1 MRNFRRVSPLLLT
14 ALYLFLLS
22 SATTMVAQVDF
33 RQRQLTMDDGLPS
46 NAVYALAQDQMGFIW
61 LGTENGLCRHD
72 GMTLAAYQLPEGSSQ
87 RVTALLPLGT
97 DSLFVGTAS
106 GVYCL
111 SLATEQFR
119 QLPFD
124 TDMAVTSLT
133 SDADGSLWLSTRGQG
148 VACMNG
154 DGEIQLYSLPDCDN
168 QVSQVFADHANRVWA
183 LSGDGSV
190 GLWHLNKTKNQFE
203 AAHVV
208 NRDAMP
214 ADLTCMAQTADEQ
227 RWIGTREH
235 GLWLLGDDG
244 VMTVMPQSV
253 MGHSMGIHAM
263 IPLEAHKLLVC
274 CDDGLWLFDTQ
285 QHTFT
290 LYLPQRYVYAALPD
304 REHGLWV
311 GTYYGGLTYVSP
323 IAHRFDA
330 TPGGMITR
338 FAEDR
343 RGRIWVAGNE
353 GGVSCYQR
361 GRRQEPLP
369 VQQQLQHLNVHGL
382 CADGDLLWIGTYA
395 DGVYQLNTVSG
406 ALRHFTAAD
415 DGLTDDNS
423 YAIFRSQKGTVW
435 VATMGGLCRYD
446 AARNVF
452 LYEVG
457 LPAVTIDI
465 DEDQKGRLWL
475 STQGSGLYRYD
486 GNKQLKAYRYDSKN
500 ELTLADDVVN
510 CSYIDKQGTL
520 WVGTQRGLC
529 RYDAEKDCFSRM
541 RLDVPKQ
548 AVASVTGDQ
557 DVLWLSGDCGILKY
571 APKGG
576 VLRFTRQDGLVSEQ
590 FLPNSVLKASDG
602 CLYFGTVRGFNSF
615 YPNQIKVNE
624 QQPPVFITQLELGN
638 ERVEVGSWHLPRSL
652 TATNHLHLYY
662 ADRVFSL
669 TFASLSYCSPE
680 KNMYAYMLEGFD
692 KQWNYVGN
700 DRKATYTNLPAG
712 EYTFRVRATNN
723 DGVWAAKEAVL
734 VIEVHPPFW
743 WNIYAKVFYVVLFIA
758 LLWAYIWL
766 RLHRAERRHRK
777 EIKQL
782 NDDKERELREA
793 RMEFFTTIAHE
804 IRTPVSLII
813 GPLEKMKE
821 EIASL
826 TENSELRTERYDYTQ
841 SEKANSLTE
850 NGELRTERYDYTQSE
865 KANSLTEN
873 SELKT
878 ERYDYTQSEKASAK
892 SNHTSQFSPLSSQ
905 LEPLRSQLD
914 IVDRNAHRL
923 LDLVN
928 QLLDFRK
935 AEQQQL
941 TDFSA
946 QNIGSLLQRV
956 VLQFRPAFEQAGR
969 HFDVSLPKERL
980 TAVVDAEG
988 IIKLVSNMLSNANK
1002 YAHHRITLNC
1012 RMADDGQHFLI
1023 EVGDDG
1029 PGISEQDQ
1037 QRVFLPFFQAKEA
1050 KPGTGIGLS
1059 IVKHI
1064 TEAHHGRVDIQSAL
1078 GQGTTFRVIL
1088 PLKQENVSELKTA
1101 DSTTSAATEA
1111 VDAPAIP
1118 VAPLAP
1124 EKPHLLI
1131 VDDNEDMLTF
1141 LVTTFMDN
1149 YEVTSARD
1157 GEEALA
1163 IIKESLVVKEGSD
1176 KPVSTFDIVISDW
1189 AMDRMEGPELCGR
1202 LRQHPATVDLPFILL
1217 TAKTDSQ
1224 SKVLAMERGVDAFIE
1239 KPFNVKYVEACIRN
1253 LLKKKQK

>member
-1 MRNFRRVSPLLLT
+1 MKNVLCVRTLLLT
-14 ALYLFLLS
+14 ALYLFVLS
-22 SATTMVAQVDF
+22 STTTMVAQVDF
-33 RQRQLTMDDGLPS
+33 RQRQLTMDDGLPA

-72 GMTLAAYQLPEGSSQ
+72 GMTLTPYQLPEGSSQ
-87 RVTALLPLGT
+87 RVTALLPMGV

-111 SLATEQFR
+111 SLATEQFH
-119 QLPFD
+119 QLPFEGD
-124 TDMAVTSLT
+124 LEATSLT
-133 SDADGSLWLSTRGQG
+133 TDADGSLWLSSMGQG
-148 VACMNG
+148 VACIHS
-154 DGEIQLYSLPDCDN
+154 DGETHLYNLMDCN
-168 QVSQVFADHANRVWA
+168 NMVNQVFADHANRVWA
-183 LSGDGSV
+183 LTSEGVG
-190 GLWHLNKTKNQFE
+190 GLWHLNKTKNHFE
-203 AAHVV
+203 PAQIV
-208 NRDAMP
+208 NRDDMP
-214 ADLTCMAQTADEQ
+214 TDLTCMTQTVDEQ

-235 GLWLLGDDG
+235 GLWLLRDDG
-244 VMTVMPQSV
+244 VMEAMPQSV
-253 MGHSMGIHAM
+253 MTHSMGIHSLT
-263 IPLEAHKLLVC
+263 PLTPRKLLVC

-285 QHTFT
+285 QHTYS

-311 GTYYGGLTYVSP
+311 GTSYGGLTYISP

-330 TPGGMITR
+330 TPGSMTTR

-343 RGRIWVAGNE
+343 RGRIWVAGND
-353 GGVSCYQR
+353 GGLSCYQR
-361 GRRQEPLP
+361 GQRQEPLP

-395 DGVYQLNTVSG
+395 DGVYQLNTVNG
-406 ALRHFTAAD
+406 TLRHFTAAD

-423 YAIFRSQKGTVW
+423 YVIFRSEKGTLW
-435 VATMGGLCRYD
+435 VATMEGLCRYD

-452 LYEVG
+452 LYEVH

-475 STQGSGLYRYD
+475 STQGGGLYRYD
-486 GNKQLKAYRYDSKN
+486 GNKQLKAYRHDSKN
-500 ELTLADDVVN
+500 EKTLSDDIVN

-529 RYDAEKDCFSRM
+529 QYDAQKDCFIRT

-548 AVASVTGDQ
+548 AVASITGDK

-576 VLRFTRQDGLVSEQ
+576 VQRFTRQDGLVSEQ

-652 TATNHLHLYY
+652 TATDRLDLYY

-692 KQWNYVGN
+692 KHWNYVGN
-700 DRKATYTNLPAG
+700 ERKATYTNLPAG

-723 DGVWAAKEAVL
+723 DGVWAGKEAVL
-734 VIEVHPPFW
+734 TIVVHPPFW
-743 WNIYAKVFYVVLFIA
+743 WNIYAKILYVALFII
-758 LLWAYIWL
+758 LLWAYIWF
-766 RLHRAERRHRK
+766 RLHKAERRHRK
-777 EIKQL
+777 EILQL
-782 NDDKERELREA
+782 NEEKERELREA

-813 GPLEKMKE
+813 APLEKMKE

-826 TENSELRTERYDYTQ
+826 TENSI
-841 SEKANSLTE
+841 
-850 NGELRTERYDYTQSE
+850 
-865 KANSLTEN
+865 
-873 SELKT
+873 
-878 ERYDYTQSEKASAK
+878 
-892 SNHTSQFSPLSSQ
+892 LSSQ
-905 LEPLRSQLD
+905 LDL
-914 IVDRNAHRL
+914 VDRNAHRL

-969 HFDVSLPKERL
+969 QFDVSLPNERL

-988 IIKLVSNMLSNANK
+988 ITKLVSNLLSNANK
-1002 YAHHRITLNC
+1002 YAKHRISLNC
-1012 RMADDGQHFLI
+1012 QLHADHHHFVI

-1059 IVKHI
+1059 IVKRI
-1064 TEAHHGRVDIQSAL
+1064 TEVHHGEVEILSAL
-1078 GQGTTFRVIL
+1078 GQGTTFRVVL
-1088 PLKQENVSELKTA
+1088 PLKQENVSELKAADTTA
-1101 DSTTSAATEA
+1101 ETPDMPV
-1111 VDAPAIP
+1111 VDEAPATP
-1118 VAPLAP
+1118 VALV

-1163 IIKESLVVKEGSD
+1163 IIKESLVVKEGND

-1189 AMDRMEGPELCGR
+1189 TMDRMEGPELCGR
-1202 LRQHPATVDLPFILL
+1202 LRQHPATVALPFILL

-1224 SKVLAMERGVDAFIE
+1224 SKVLAMEKGVDAFIE

-1253 LLKKKQK
+1253 LLKKKNNEQKN

>member
-1 MRNFRRVSPLLLT
+1 
-14 ALYLFLLS
+14 
-22 SATTMVAQVDF
+22 MVAQADF
-33 RQRQLTMDDGLPS
+33 RQRQLTMDDGLPA

-61 LGTENGLCRHD
+61 IGTENGLCRHD
-72 GMTLAAYQLPEGSSQ
+72 GMTLTPYQLPEGSSQ
-87 RVTALLPLGT
+87 RVTTLLPMGT

-111 SLATEQFR
+111 SLATEQFH
-119 QLPFD
+119 QLPFEGD
-124 TDMAVTSLT
+124 LEATSLT
-133 SDADGSLWLSTRGQG
+133 TDADGSLWLSSMGQG
-148 VACMNG
+148 VACIHS
-154 DGEIQLYSLPDCDN
+154 DGETHLYNLMDCN
-168 QVSQVFADHANRVWA
+168 NMVNQVFADHANRVWA
-183 LSGDGSV
+183 LTSEGVG
-190 GLWHLNKTKNQFE
+190 GLWHLNKTKNHFE
-203 AAHVV
+203 PAQIV
-208 NRDAMP
+208 NRDDMP
-214 ADLTCMAQTADEQ
+214 TDLICMAQTADEQ

-235 GLWLLGDDG
+235 GLWLLREDG
-244 VMTVMPQSV
+244 VMEAMPQSV
-253 MGHSMGIHAM
+253 MTHSMGIHSLT
-263 IPLEAHKLLVC
+263 PLTPHKLLVC

-285 QHTFT
+285 QHTYS

-311 GTYYGGLTYVSP
+311 GTRYGGLTYVSP

-330 TPGGMITR
+330 TPGSMTTR

-343 RGRIWVAGNE
+343 RGRIWVAGND
-353 GGVSCYQR
+353 GGLSCYQR
-361 GRRQEPLP
+361 GQRQEPLP

-395 DGVYQLNTVSG
+395 DGVYQLNTVNG
-406 ALRHFTAAD
+406 TLRHFTAAD

-423 YAIFRSQKGTVW
+423 YVIFRSEKGTLW
-435 VATMGGLCRYD
+435 VATMEGLCRYD

-452 LYEVG
+452 LYEVH

-486 GNKQLKAYRYDSKN
+486 GNKQLKAYRHDSKN
-500 ELTLADDVVN
+500 EQTLSDDIVN

-529 RYDAEKDCFSRM
+529 QYDAQKDCFIRT

-548 AVASVTGDQ
+548 AVASITGDK

-571 APKGG
+571 NAKGS
-576 VLRFTRQDGLVSEQ
+576 VQRFTRQDGLVSEQ

-652 TATNHLHLYY
+652 TATDRLDLYY

-692 KQWNYVGN
+692 KHWNYVGN
-700 DRKATYTNLPAG
+700 ERKATYTNLPAG

-723 DGVWAAKEAVL
+723 DGVWASKEAVL
-734 VIEVHPPFW
+734 TIVVHPPFW
-743 WNIYAKVFYVVLFIA
+743 WNIYAKILYVALFII
-758 LLWAYIWL
+758 LLWAYIWF
-766 RLHRAERRHRK
+766 RLHKAERRHRK
-777 EIKQL
+777 EILQL
-782 NDDKERELREA
+782 NEEKERELREA

-813 GPLEKMKE
+813 APLEKMKE
-821 EIASL
+821 EIANLTENSELRTESLTENGELRTERYDYTQREKANSL

-841 SEKANSLTE
+841 SLTE
-850 NGELRTERYDYTQSE
+850 NGELRTERYDYT
-865 KANSLTEN
+865 L
-873 SELKT
+873 
-878 ERYDYTQSEKASAK
+878 REKASAK
-892 SNHTSQFSPLSSQ
+892 SNHTSQFSILNSQ
-905 LEPLRSQLD
+905 LDSLHSQLD

-946 QNIGSLLQRV
+946 QNIGALLQRV

-969 HFDVSLPKERL
+969 QFDVSLPSERL

-988 IIKLVSNMLSNANK
+988 ITKLVSNLLSNANK
-1002 YAHHRITLNC
+1002 YASRRISLNC
-1012 RMADDGQHFLI
+1012 QLHADRHHFVI

-1059 IVKHI
+1059 IVKRI
-1064 TEAHHGRVDIQSAL
+1064 TEAHHGRVDILSEL
-1078 GQGTTFRVIL
+1078 GQGTTFRVVL
-1088 PLKQENVSELKTA
+1088 PLKQENVSELKAADTTA
-1101 DSTTSAATEA
+1101 ETPDMPV
-1111 VDAPAIP
+1111 VDEAPATP
-1118 VAPLAP
+1118 VAV

-1163 IIKESLVVKEGSD
+1163 IIKESLVVKEGND

-1189 AMDRMEGPELCGR
+1189 TMDRMEGPELCGR
-1202 LRQHPATVDLPFILL
+1202 LRQHPATVALPFILL

-1224 SKVLAMERGVDAFIE
+1224 SKVLAMEKGVDAFIE

>member
-1 MRNFRRVSPLLLT
+1 
-14 ALYLFLLS
+14 
-22 SATTMVAQVDF
+22 MVAQVDF
-33 RQRQLTMDDGLPS
+33 RQRQLTMDDGLPA

-72 GMTLAAYQLPEGSSQ
+72 GMTLTPYQLPEGSSQ
-87 RVTALLPLGT
+87 RVTALLPMGG

-111 SLATEQFR
+111 SLATEQFH
-119 QLPFD
+119 QLPFEGD
-124 TDMAVTSLT
+124 LEATSLT
-133 SDADGSLWLSTRGQG
+133 TDADGSLWLSSMGQG
-148 VACMNG
+148 VACIHS
-154 DGEIQLYSLPDCDN
+154 DGETHLYNLMDCN
-168 QVSQVFADHANRVWA
+168 NMVNQVFADHANRVWA
-183 LSGDGSV
+183 LTSEGVG
-190 GLWHLNKTKNQFE
+190 GLWHLNKTKNHFE
-203 AAHVV
+203 PAQIV
-208 NRDAMP
+208 NRDDMP
-214 ADLTCMAQTADEQ
+214 TDLICMAQTADEQ

-235 GLWLLGDDG
+235 GLWLLREDG
-244 VMTVMPQSV
+244 VMEAMPQSV
-253 MGHSMGIHAM
+253 MTHSMGIHSLT
-263 IPLEAHKLLVC
+263 PLTPRKLLVC

-285 QHTFT
+285 QHTYS

-311 GTYYGGLTYVSP
+311 GTSYGGLTYISP

-330 TPGGMITR
+330 TPGSMTTR

-343 RGRIWVAGNE
+343 RGRIWVAGND
-353 GGVSCYQR
+353 GGLSCYQR
-361 GRRQEPLP
+361 GQRQEPLP

-395 DGVYQLNTVSG
+395 DGVYQLNTLNG

-423 YAIFRSQKGTVW
+423 YAIFRSEKGTLW
-435 VATMGGLCRYD
+435 VATMEGLCRYD

-452 LYEVG
+452 LYEVR

-486 GNKQLKAYRYDSKN
+486 GNKQLKAYRHDSKN
-500 ELTLADDVVN
+500 EQTLSDDLVN
-510 CSYIDKQGTL
+510 CTYIDKQGTL

-529 RYDAEKDCFSRM
+529 RYDAQKDCFVRM
-541 RLDVPKQ
+541 PLDVPKQ
-548 AVASVTGDQ
+548 AVASITGDQ
-557 DVLWLSGDCGILKY
+557 DVLWLSGDCGILKCN
-571 APKGG
+571 PKGG
-576 VLRFTRQDGLVSEQ
+576 VQRFTRQDGLVSEQ

-652 TATNHLHLYY
+652 TATDRLDLYY

-692 KQWNYVGN
+692 KHWNYVGN
-700 DRKATYTNLPAG
+700 ERKATYTNLPAG

-723 DGVWAAKEAVL
+723 DGVWAGKEAVL
-734 VIEVHPPFW
+734 TIVVHPPFW
-743 WNIYAKVFYVVLFIA
+743 WNIYAKILYVALFII
-758 LLWAYIWL
+758 LLWAYIWF
-766 RLHRAERRHRK
+766 RLHKAERRHRK
-777 EIKQL
+777 EILQL
-782 NDDKERELREA
+782 NEEKERELREA

-813 GPLEKMKE
+813 APLEKMKE

-826 TENSELRTERYDYTQ
+826 TENSI
-841 SEKANSLTE
+841 
-850 NGELRTERYDYTQSE
+850 
-865 KANSLTEN
+865 
-873 SELKT
+873 
-878 ERYDYTQSEKASAK
+878 
-892 SNHTSQFSPLSSQ
+892 LSSQ
-905 LEPLRSQLD
+905 LDL
-914 IVDRNAHRL
+914 VDRNAHRL

-935 AEQQQL
+935 VEQQQL

-969 HFDVSLPKERL
+969 QFDVSLPNERL

-988 IIKLVSNMLSNANK
+988 ITKLVSNLLSNANK
-1002 YAHHRITLNC
+1002 YAKHRISLNC
-1012 RMADDGQHFLI
+1012 QLRADRDHFVI

-1059 IVKHI
+1059 IVKRI
-1064 TEAHHGRVDIQSAL
+1064 TEVHHGEVEILSAL
-1078 GQGTTFRVIL
+1078 GQGTTFRVVL
-1088 PLKQENVSELKTA
+1088 PLKQENVSELKAADTTA
-1101 DSTTSAATEA
+1101 ETPDMPVVDEVPAT
-1111 VDAPAIP
+1111 P
-1118 VAPLAP
+1118 VALV

-1163 IIKESLVVKEGSD
+1163 IIKESLVVKEGND

-1189 AMDRMEGPELCGR
+1189 TMDRMEGPELCGR